1 MPTSPEDP
9 ATPANPA
16 PRAPGATPGE
26 TSASAGRPDGTPA
39 RAPRRRRRRILTVVG
54 LSVLT
59 VLVIAVS
66 VFLSWANDTFAAE
79 PAGLAAVQEDT
90 RVELDDRGDVVIL
103 TPTGESDGRG
113 LVFLSG
119 AKVEPQAYAATFQ
132 EVAAEGTTVVIVK
145 PFLNLAILER
155 RPLDAFTD
163 LVPGVDSWA
172 VGGHSMGGVKA
183 CSYAET
189 GEVDALVL
197 LASYCSGDALA
208 DSTDLDVLSVSGTQ
222 DGLATPEKIDDSLD
236 DLPATTTVVRID
248 GASHAQ
254 FGDYGVQPGD
264 GTPTISDDA
273 ARESITEA
281 LVPFLAPQ

>member
-1 MPTSPEDP
+1 MPTPPEVP
-9 ATPANPA
+9 AEPANPTTPETA
-16 PRAPGATPGE
+16 GASTSPAEPGRG
-26 TSASAGRPDGTPA
+26 PDT
-39 RAPRRRRRRILTVVG
+39 APRRRRRRVLTIVS
-54 LSVLT
+54 LSVLAL
-59 VLVIAVS
+59 LVIAVS
-66 VFLSWANDTFAAE
+66 AFVYWANDTYAAE
-79 PAGLAAVQEDT
+79 PAGLAAVRDDP

-119 AKVEPQAYAATFQ
+119 AKVDPQAYAATFQ

-163 LVPGVDSWA
+163 LVPEIDSWA

-222 DGLATPEKIDDSLD
+222 DGLATPEKIDDSLG
-236 DLPATTTVVRID
+236 DLPASTTVVRID

-254 FGDYGVQPGD
+254 FGDYGDQPGD
-264 GTPTISDDA
+264 GTPTISDDE
-273 ARESITEA
+273 ARERITEA
-281 LVPFLAPQ
+281 LVPFLAPR

>member
-1 MPTSPEDP
+1 MPTSPEP
-9 ATPANPA
+9 S
-16 PRAPGATPGE
+16 APGWV
-26 TSASAGRPDGTPA
+26 
-39 RAPRRRRRRILTVVG
+39 RRHRR
-54 LSVLT
+54 VLT
-59 VLVIAVS
+59 IIGISVVALLAIAVS
-66 VFLSWANDTFAAE
+66 AFLWWANDTYPAE
-79 PAGLAAVQEDT
+79 PAGLAAVQEDP
-90 RVELDDRGDVVIL
+90 RVDLDDRGDVVIL
-103 TPTGESDGRG
+103 RPTGEDDGRG

-119 AKVEPQAYAATFQ
+119 AKVDPQAYAVTFQ

-163 LVPGVDSWA
+163 LVPEVGSWA

-183 CSYAET
+183 CSYAEP

-208 DSTDLDVLSVSGTQ
+208 SSTDLDVISVSGTQ
-222 DGLATPEKIDDSLD
+222 DGLATPAKIDDSLA
-236 DLPATTTVVRID
+236 DLPASTTDVRID

-264 GTPTISDDA
+264 GTPTISDDE
-273 ARESITEA
+273 ARESISEA
-281 LVPFLAPQ
+281 LVPFLDPS

>member
-1 MPTSPEDP
+1 MPTSSEDP
-9 ATPANPA
+9 ATPTDPA
-16 PRAPGATPGE
+16 VRAPGATPDG
-26 TSASAGRPDGTPA
+26 TSASTGEPDGRPA
-39 RAPRRRRRRILTVVG
+39 RAPRRRRRRVLTVVG

-59 VLVIAVS
+59 LVVVAVS
-66 VFLSWANDTFAAE
+66 VFLSWANDTYAAE
-79 PAGLAAVQEDT
+79 PAGLAAVQEDS

-103 TPTGESDGRG
+103 SPTGESDGRG

-119 AKVEPQAYAATFQ
+119 AKVDPQAYAATFR

-163 LVPGVDSWA
+163 LVPEIGSWA

-183 CSYAET
+183 CSYAES

-222 DGLATPEKIDDSLD
+222 DGLATPEKIDDSLS
-236 DLPATTTVVRID
+236 DLPASTTVVRID

-254 FGDYGVQPGD
+254 FGDYGDQPGD

-273 ARESITEA
+273 ARERITEA
-281 LVPFLAPQ
+281 LVPFLDPQ